1 MITTFKG
8 LQNSSV
14 FKKIKKKSWKTILS
28 VGKLWQGKLKV
39 MKVELSSFS
48 LHYSLGTV

>member
-14 FKKIKKKSWKTILS
+14 FKKIKKKRWKTILS
-28 VGKLWQGKLKV
+28 VGKLWVTQIKSD
-39 MKVELSSFS
+39 ESRTSSFS

>member
-14 FKKIKKKSWKTILS
+14 FKKIKLENYTFCWKIVATQIKSDESRT
-28 VGKLWQGKLKV
+28 
-39 MKVELSSFS
+39 SSFS